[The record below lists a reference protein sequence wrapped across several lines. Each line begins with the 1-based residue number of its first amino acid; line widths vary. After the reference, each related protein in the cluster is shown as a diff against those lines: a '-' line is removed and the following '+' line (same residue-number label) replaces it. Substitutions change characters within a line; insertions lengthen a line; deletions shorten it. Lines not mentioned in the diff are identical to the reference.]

1 MKIHSKFL
9 TSAVVVTVAL
19 AAVVP
24 TVSAASFKD
33 MKGNT
38 HEKAVMALV
47 NAGVINGYLDGTFK
61 PNKTLTRSDV
71 VKLIGKYLVSEGY
84 RVPADYRTKNRFSDV
99 TPYNSEDE
107 LLKYAAMVWD
117 HGILVGN
124 NGKLLAERSDD
135 ARRYGDCVSASHSRS
150 GRRGCGQLCS

>member
-1 MKIHSKFL
+1 MKIQSKFL

-84 RVPADYRTKNRFSDV
+84 TSTCQLQNKNSFLRC
-99 TPYNSEDE
+99 
-107 LLKYAAMVWD
+107 
-117 HGILVGN
+117 
-124 NGKLLAERSDD
+124 D
-135 ARRYGDCVSASHSRS
+135 A
-150 GRRGCGQLCS
+150 